1 MISSQNLINSNCS
14 NNNISFKNGTLFNAT
29 ANIESNILLNKGIT
43 DLGGFVIPQA
53 IMSNN
58 KDESIERVFKSALY
72 FLMTFVS
79 PFVLLPLINKAALK
93 HHNITKIFNNN
104 DKRILEV
111 SKKYLTKDEKYLEK
125 GIKEK
130 SIELF
135 GNEKGFN
142 SILDRYKNNIGKLR
156 QDLINAHTAIHF
168 TDFLTTNLMV
178 ASIPWLG
185 NILTKYRTN
194 RSGYSGTYKMADED
208 FTKQAAQKHDKTKKI
223 RQIATLGIAILPS
236 MIIPPLVKKGM
247 KSGNNATGKIIRWF
261 NQNADKFD
269 YKDAIFMSRLTALT
283 MWLTSDYFPYQLASR
298 DKYEYR
304 DCLIRGTSIGLVF
317 WGGDLL
323 LKRLFAKSSDKLFKT
338 NIMNKKENRPF
349 TISELKNY
357 KNIENLKNLSE
368 KTIKKTQR
376 ASIGLYALNLAVIMA
391 TLGFG
396 LPAFLNK
403 ILKKSVKAD
412 EQAQNKNHLVNLQAV
427 ITRSIRIEDFIKNN
441 A

>member
-1 MISSQNLINSNCS
+1 MLSCNKFVNSNKY
-14 NNNISFKNGTLFNAT
+14 NNNVTFKNVSAFNT
-29 ANIESNILLNKGIT
+29 VANIESNILLNKGIT

-58 KDESIERVFKSALY
+58 RDESIERVFKSALY

-79 PFVLLPLINKAALK
+79 PFVLLPLINKKALS
-93 HHNITKIFNNN
+93 HYNITKSFNNN
-104 DKRILEV
+104 EKRILEV
-111 SKKYLTKDEKYLEK
+111 SKKYLTKDKEYLEK

-130 SIELF
+130 SKELF
-135 GNEKGFN
+135 GTEDGFN
-142 SILDRYKNNIGKLR
+142 SVLERYQNDTEKLR
-156 QDLINAHTAIHF
+156 KDLINAHTTVHF

-185 NILTKYRTN
+185 NLLTKYRTN

-208 FTKQAAQKHDKTKKI
+208 FTKIAAHKHDKTKKL
-223 RQIATLGIAILPS
+223 RQAATLTLAILPS
-236 MIIPPLVKKGM
+236 LILPPLIKKGM
-247 KSGNNATGKIIRWF
+247 KSGTNSSNKLIKWF

-269 YKDAIFMSRLTALT
+269 YKNAIYMSRLTALT
-283 MWLTSDYFPYQLASR
+283 MWLTSDYFPYQLACR

-304 DCLIRGTSIGLVF
+304 DCLIRGTSIGLIF

-323 LKRLFAKSSDKLFKT
+323 LKRLFAKGSDKIFKT
-338 NIMNKKENRPF
+338 NIMDKTNNKPF

-357 KNIENLKNLSE
+357 KNIDALKNLSE

-376 ASIGLYALNLAVIMA
+376 ASVGLYVLNLATIMGI
-391 TLGFG
+391 LGFG

-403 ILKKSVKAD
+403 ILKKSVEKD
-412 EQAQNKNHLVNLQAV
+412 
-427 ITRSIRIEDFIKNN
+427 KNN
-441 A
+441 L